1 MQHMKTQVYLVR
13 HIESEGNICRRN
25 DAQFDCI
32 STRKGL
38 MQAEVLADRFDG
50 IHVDALYS
58 SDIRRSI
65 DTALPISRRKNLPIR
80 LRRLLRE
87 YTIGCWEGTS
97 IGDTA
102 RAYPEMW
109 DIWCNEPWNHRIPG
123 ADPFEIVAD
132 RGIWI
137 IREMARENP
146 GKTVVAIT
154 HSCTLVCTLCRL
166 MGKPMSFYKNVDSGD
181 NTAVTLVEVDENG
194 NIEIGFVSDISHLP
208 DDLRR
213 SDYTG
218 RTLDQV
224 FAFDTVTDRNME
236 AFRQMYSAWCAS
248 KGTAFTE
255 EGAAKLLERTKD
267 NPRRVL
273 LPALP
278 GRNCG
283 IFAVRDDEN
292 LPSDHGLMDVFYMTE
307 DISNRGNAAQAFGE
321 GFDTLRRE
329 GKRYVVLKD
338 DGTRF
343 FDFFFDRFLF
353 EDMPGMPG
361 YKRVRITVPG
371 VEGPVY

>member
-1 MQHMKTQVYLVR
+1 MKTRIYLVR

-38 MQAEVLADRFDG
+38 MQAEALADRFDN
-50 IHVDALYS
+50 IRVDALYS

-87 YTIGCWEGTS
+87 YTIGCWEGTP
-97 IGDTA
+97 IGDIA
-102 RAYPEMW
+102 RACPDMW
-109 DIWCNEPWNHRIPG
+109 KIWVNEPWNHRIPG

-132 RGIWI
+132 RGVRI
-137 IREMARENP
+137 IQEMARENP
-146 GKTVVAIT
+146 GRTVVAVT

-166 MGKPMSFYKNVDSGD
+166 MGKPVSYYRNIDSGD
-181 NTAVTLVEVDENG
+181 NTSVTLVEVDGSG
-194 NIEIGFVSDISHLP
+194 NMEIKYISDTSHLP
-208 DDLRR
+208 DSLRR

-218 RTLDQV
+218 RTIDKV

-236 AFRQMYSAWCAS
+236 VYRKMYAGWCEA

-273 LPALP
+273 LPVLLE
-278 GRNCG
+278 RNCG
-283 IFAVRDDEN
+283 LFAVRDDDS
-292 LPSDHGLMDVFYMTE
+292 LPSDHGLMDVFHLTD
-307 DISNRGNAAQAFGE
+307 DITNRGNAAQAFGE

-343 FDFFFDRFLF
+343 FDFFFERFLF

-361 YKRVRITVPG
+361 YRRLRITVPG